1 MLAALSVQNEEVQGE
16 EEQLLYNL
24 ALVSEWEV
32 AEVWQS

>member
-1 MLAALSVQNEEVQGE
+1 MFAASSVQSGEIERE

-24 ALVSEWEV
+24 VLVSEWEV